1 MEKIIL
7 ANEQAT
13 GASNDDTRAE
23 DVGGDI
29 RALKDLEMVLVGGGS
44 DDTPCWP

>member
-1 MEKIIL
+1 MEKITL
-7 ANEQAT
+7 VNEQTA
-13 GASNDDTRAE
+13 GVSNDDTRAE

>member
-1 MEKIIL
+1 MENIIP

-13 GASNDDTRAE
+13 DASNDDLRAE
-23 DVGGDI
+23 DVGCEI

-44 DDTPCWP
+44 DGTPCWP

>member
-1 MEKIIL
+1 MEKINL
-7 ANEQAT
+7 ANEQAI

-29 RALKDLEMVLVGGGS
+29 RALKDLEMVLVGGGG
-44 DDTPCWP
+44 DDAPCWG